1 MGLFKRKKSFKN
13 KQAYKDMT
21 NEESCSSLKDGD
33 LSHNAPEMA
42 PTVSHSLDDRDPA
55 SPMDHTTDVEYTY
68 TPKFSN
74 SNHGHGPAGQDT
86 DWNDSS
92 FDETATYDDNATDYT
107 REASMED
114 LPSLID
120 DLATCDSTFS
130 ERPARALRML
140 FSLSEHNSLHEIN
153 RIRMVREAHG
163 QLVPVL
169 LHFLS
174 RCRPTSSE
182 QVLALLVLN
191 NVSIPSENKR
201 LVAIEYKGGKVL
213 SRMLCQ
219 DPSCSLICIILV
231 NLSFSDSVLR
241 NQLVEA
247 REEIEL
253 VEALAY
259 ALKVREYIMFLYT
272 KTYNF
277 KP

>member
-13 KQAYKDMT
+13 KQSYRDMT
-21 NEESCSSLKDGD
+21 DEEECLSKDRD
-33 LSHNAPEMA
+33 SHHIAPPEMA
-42 PTVSHSLDDRDPA
+42 PTVSHSQDEPA
-55 SPMDHTTDVEYTY
+55 SPMGVDYGL
-68 TPKFSN
+68 
-74 SNHGHGPAGQDT
+74 HG
-86 DWNDSS
+86 NESS
-92 FDETATYDDNATDYT
+92 YDETATYDDTATYSYDDNATDYT

-114 LPSLID
+114 LPALID

-130 ERPARALRML
+130 EKPARALRML

-169 LHFLS
+169 LQFLS

-259 ALKVREYIMFLYT
+259 ALKVRELICICSSYIFLRMIG
-272 KTYNF
+272 
-277 KP
+277 

>member
-1 MGLFKRKKSFKN
+1 MS
-13 KQAYKDMT
+13 
-21 NEESCSSLKDGD
+21 NEEDNSIDDSQ
-33 LSHNAPEMA
+33 SHNAPEMA
-42 PTVSHSLDDRDPA
+42 PTSSNSLDDPS
-55 SPMDHTTDVEYTY
+55 SPLDAHHTTRM
-68 TPKFSN
+68 SN
-74 SNHGHGPAGQDT
+74 RGHET
-86 DWNDSS
+86 DGNESS
-92 FDETATYDDNATDYT
+92 FDDTATYDDTATDYT

-120 DLATCDSTFS
+120 DLATCESTFI
-130 ERPARALRML
+130 EKPARALRML

-153 RIRMVREAHG
+153 RIRMVRESQG

-169 LHFLS
+169 LQFLS

-201 LVAIEYKGGKVL
+201 LVAIQYKGGKVL

-247 REEIEL
+247 KEEIEL

-259 ALKVREYIMFLYT
+259 ALKV
-272 KTYNF
+272 
-277 KP
+277 